1 MFLFARLVMT
11 NLFGQTSRAR
21 LDRELEAER
30 FPKGLVE
37 A

>member
-1 MFLFARLVMT
+1 MT

-21 LDRELEAER
+21 LDSELEAER